1 MHNVISIFIRYLKV
15 LEEEMTG
22 FFANSSQSSWQRVGV
37 H

>member
-1 MHNVISIFIRYLKV
+1 MHNEISVFIRYLKV

-22 FFANSSQSSWQRVGV
+22 FFANSGQSSWQRVDA